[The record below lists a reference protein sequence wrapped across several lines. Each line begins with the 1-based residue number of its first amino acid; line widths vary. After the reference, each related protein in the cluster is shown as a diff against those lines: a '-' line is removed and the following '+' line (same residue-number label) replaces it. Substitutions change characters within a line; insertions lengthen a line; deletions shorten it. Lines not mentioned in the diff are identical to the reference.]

1 MLINWPI
8 CWFYSISS
16 TKSTFL
22 QRKFAVI
29 WKARTASSRESF
41 LRITAIVRAGNHSWF
56 DHLEALRT
64 FWGASRKWVKPFPTC
79 FLNLK
84 LYHHESSLVWW
95 CWGSLKS
102 FLITMPCRSSL
113 DLLKSGQS
121 TSSRMP
127 ASSLVKEYFG
137 YWVVTTDPVLTPL
150 RSSWPTAQRY
160 QSINH
165 IFRGVQDYVC
175 QNLQ

>member
-1 MLINWPI
+1 MLINRAI

-41 LRITAIVRAGNHSWF
+41 LRITDIVRAGNHSWF
-56 DHLEALRT
+56 DHLQALRT

-84 LYHHESSLVWW
+84 LYHHESTPVWW
-95 CWGSLKS
+95 RCGSLKS
-102 FLITMPCRSSL
+102 FLITRPCRGSRICWKA
-113 DLLKSGQS
+113 DNLLPPECQLQVWLRN
-121 TSSRMP
+121 T
-127 ASSLVKEYFG
+127 LVIGLSPQTRY
-137 YWVVTTDPVLTPL
+137 LPL